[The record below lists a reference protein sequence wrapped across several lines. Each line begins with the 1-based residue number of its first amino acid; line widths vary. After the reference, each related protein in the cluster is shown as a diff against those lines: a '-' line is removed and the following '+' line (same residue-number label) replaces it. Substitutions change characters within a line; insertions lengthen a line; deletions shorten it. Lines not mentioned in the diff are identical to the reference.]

1 MYHKFSTCMANEISQ
16 WVSTFEVNVNIIYFG
31 SREMQEL
38 QKIRLDALWPDTQG
52 LLGNLIWGKVG
63 ICSNHDYCRFLHDG
77 EVLQTKCIQLVI
89 RMRVK
94 YIQFVTFSG
103 DPLFPWW
110 GSSSN
115 KVHVKF
121 PQQFEKCIQ
130 PRGVVWLCTFT
141 LPDDSRSSGTLYMH
155 APESMAGRVGF

>member
-52 LLGNLIWGKVG
+52 LLGNLIWGKVNRSQSMKSQVSYQIG
-63 ICSNHDYCRFLHDG
+63 ISELLKHYDLTDWHLFKPWL
-77 EVLQTKCIQLVI
+77 LQILT
-89 RMRVK
+89 
-94 YIQFVTFSG
+94 
-103 DPLFPWW
+103 WW

-115 KVHVKF
+115 KVHTAGDPHESKIHTICYLFWWSAISLMGKF
-121 PQQFEKCIQ
+121 FKQSARQ
-130 PRGVVWLCTFT
+130 V
-141 LPDDSRSSGTLYMH
+141 SSAIWKVHTT
-155 APESMAGRVGF
+155 